1 MTQDE
6 DGHRPL
12 TLDEVHY
19 LQVRFVMEHC
29 KGNKTQASKMLK
41 VDRRTLYRTLER
53 MEGRRRPV
61 GADDA
66 AL

>member
-1 MTQDE
+1 MAQDE
-6 DGHRPL
+6 TGHRPL

-29 KGNKTQASKMLK
+29 KGNKTQASKLLQ
-41 VDRRTLYRTLER
+41 VDRRTLYRTLQR

-61 GADDA
+61 GAGNA